1 MTSACAWPT
10 STDDARFWRALE
22 QAVSERRIPFS
33 GSLALTNRCNLAC
46 VHCYARE
53 GGDGAG
59 ELGTRRWLGI
69 LDELHDAGCLYLLLT
84 GGEPLLRRDFA
95 EIYGHAKRSG
105 FLVTLFTNGTLIDE
119 SVIDLFRSLPPYR
132 VEVSLYG
139 AKAAAHDRVT
149 AVPGSFD
156 RALRGIESLLK
167 EGFAVSLKSV
177 LMTAN
182 EKEFPAIER
191 LARGLGAR
199 FRFDAGIFPA
209 WSGDNGPIGLRVPPE
224 RAVELE
230 MADPARRREWH
241 DFLEAFRGRADD
253 PGLYDCGSG
262 INTFHVEPDGW
273 LHPCLMVRN
282 VRHALAEGSFQE
294 GWEGVL
300 RGFRDGTPGAAMPC
314 SGCEKKLLCGYCPG
328 FFALET
334 GSESV
339 PSEYLC
345 AMGHHRYEA
354 LNSLALEE

>member
-1 MTSACAWPT
+1 MTSACARPT
-10 STDDARFWRALE
+10 ASDDARFWRGIE
-22 QAVSERRIPFS
+22 RTVSEQRIPFS

-46 VHCYARE
+46 LHCYARE

-59 ELGTRRWLGI
+59 ELDTRRWLEI
-69 LDELHDAGCLYLLLT
+69 LDEIQEAGCLYVLLT

-119 SVIDLFRSLPPYR
+119 PVIDLFRSLPPYR

-139 AKAAAHDRVT
+139 AEAAIHDRIT
-149 AVPGSFD
+149 GVPGSFD
-156 RALRGIESLLK
+156 RALSGIETLLK

-182 EKEFPAIER
+182 EKEFPAIEG

-209 WSGDNGPIGLRVPPE
+209 WSGDNGPVALRVAPE

-230 MADPARRREWH
+230 MADPARRREWR
-241 DFLEAFRGRADD
+241 DFLAAFRGTAEND
-253 PGLYDCGSG
+253 GLYNCGSG
-262 INTFHVEPDGW
+262 INTFHVEPDGV
-273 LHPCLMVRN
+273 LHPCLMVRS
-282 VRHALAEGSFQE
+282 VRHSLAAGSFRE
-294 GWEGVL
+294 GWENVL
-300 RGFRDGTPGAAMPC
+300 RGFRDAAPGAAMPC
-314 SGCEKKLLCGYCPG
+314 TGCEKKLLCGYCPG
-328 FFALET
+328 FFALEK
-334 GSESV
+334 GSESI

-345 AMGHHRYEA
+345 AIGNQRYEV
-354 LNSLALEE
+354 LNSLAAEE